1 MAPPSPGADCV
12 KVVARIRP
20 LLPKEQAE
28 GCRVSLDVGTDV
40 GSGHSNVVTV
50 QGLTHNNTFCFD
62 RVLHNDTDVAPAIL
76 HGGISSPA
84 VHCLHGLHTLG
95 GTACYSTACC

>member
-1 MAPPSPGADCV
+1 MPPPSPGADCV
-12 KVVARIRP
+12 KVVACIRP

-28 GCRVSLDVGTDV
+28 GCRVSLDVGTDA
-40 GSGHSNVVTV
+40 GSSHNNVVTV

-76 HGGISSPA
+76 HGGIRSPTA
-84 VHCLHGLHTLG
+84 LLAWAAHTFG
-95 GTACYSTACC
+95 GQQHSTA